1 VVIGAVVL
9 LRSQKVHE
17 YVLRVAQQKASAAL
31 NTEVRVR
38 EFTLRF
44 SAISPTVDLYDVVVA
59 GAAPYSK
66 TPLLQAE
73 HIGVAVRVTSIIHRT
88 WYLNDLRID
97 HPVAQVFVDKNGANN
112 LPTLKSSGQS
122 HTSVFDLGIRHAL
135 LDHGEVYYNDRKSVL
150 QADLHD
156 VQFRS
161 GFTPAPKEYS
171 GTLGYRDGH
180 LRFGACNPITHDLE
194 ARFSANPSSFT
205 LQRAVLTVAPSQFV
219 LSATVEDYNQPR
231 VQARY
236 DGTIDAGQFR
246 RILKNP
252 SLPQGVI
259 RLAGTLQYA
268 SVPNRPVLDTVT
280 LSGNVGSRS
289 LQVRTQ
295 QYAGEIRD
303 LAARYVLQNGNL
315 DVRDM
320 RARVLGGD
328 LTANMMMRDIT
339 GKTRSQL
346 QAALRNV
353 SLAELK
359 PMMNS
364 PSLQDVALA
373 GTVNADA
380 MATWGKAFNDLVA
393 HTDVTVQ
400 ASFAPGTNP
409 ANAVPLNAVVHANY
423 AAPRKQIAFSQSYVR
438 MPQTTLALN
447 GTVSDR
453 TSLQVN
459 LQSRNLHE
467 LENIANLFR
476 KPTQPFGLYG
486 TASFAGAVSGSTSTP
501 QIVGQ
506 LTGSNVRVKDGIWRL
521 VCANVKVS
529 PTMMSLQ
536 NGVVQPA
543 DRGQITFNLSAGLR
557 HYSISATS
565 PVQIS
570 LNASQIN
577 VADFA
582 RAAGVQILVSGT
594 LGANATLRGSQLNPV
609 GQGTINLTRAVVS
622 GQPVQTANL
631 RFNGNGEQVQGNLT
645 VRLPAGTAQST
656 FTILPK
662 QKAYEVQL
670 TAHAIQLAQLQAMKA
685 RKLNIAGALNV
696 DASGRGTFDN
706 PELQAIVQAPQLRIQ
721 NQTINQLS
729 LRTTVADHVAEV
741 ALDSQMVNTAL
752 RGHARINLTGAYY
765 TDATLDTLPI
775 PLQPLVAMYAPS
787 QAGNISGQTELHAT
801 LRGPLKNKAQ
811 LDAHIVLPT
820 LQVNYGNTVQVAAA
834 NPIRVDYANGV
845 LALQRTAI
853 RGTGTDLQLQGTI
866 PTVDNMPVSLLLLG
880 TVDLRVAQL
889 FNPDIASSGQ
899 LRFNINSF
907 GQRSNPDVQG
917 QVEIANA
924 SFASGDLPIG
934 LQNGNGTL
942 TLTKNRLD
950 ITRFQGTV
958 GGGTVRAQ
966 GGIVYRPELRF
977 DLALSGRGMRFLYP
991 RGVREALDTDLSLA
1005 GTADSSLLRGQV
1017 RIAQL
1022 AFTPDFDLTNFLGQL
1037 TSNITPPP
1045 TQGFTQNLRLN
1056 LGVQSTSGLNLVSRT
1071 MSFQGTANLR
1081 VQGTVADP
1089 VVLGRVNINGG
1100 DAVFNGHR
1108 FVLQEGTIDFVN
1120 PTLTQPV
1127 LNVSANTTIEQ
1138 YNIQLRFAGPVD
1150 HMRTYYTS
1158 DPGLPQSDIISLL
1171 AFGKTTEASAAN
1183 PAPGNLA
1190 AESAVASQVSN
1201 QVTSR
1206 VEKIAGI
1213 SQLSVDPL
1221 LGCDQQA
1228 KGGCVTVR
1236 QRVTGQIFLTFQAD
1250 VTSTQR
1256 DSLQLEYQHTPRVSF
1271 SGTRDQ
1277 NGGFGFDARIRK
1289 TW

>member
-1 VVIGAVVL
+1 
-9 LRSQKVHE
+9 
-17 YVLRVAQQKASAAL
+17 
-31 NTEVRVR
+31 
-38 EFTLRF
+38 
-44 SAISPTVDLYDVVVA
+44 
-59 GAAPYSK
+59 
-66 TPLLQAE
+66 
-73 HIGVAVRVTSIIHRT
+73 
-88 WYLNDLRID
+88 
-97 HPVAQVFVDKNGANN
+97 
-112 LPTLKSSGQS
+112 
-122 HTSVFDLGIRHAL
+122 
-135 LDHGEVYYNDRKSVL
+135 
-150 QADLHD
+150 
-156 VQFRS
+156 
-161 GFTPAPKEYS
+161 
-171 GTLGYRDGH
+171 
-180 LRFGACNPITHDLE
+180 
-194 ARFSANPSSFT
+194 
-205 LQRAVLTVAPSQFV
+205 
-219 LSATVEDYNQPR
+219 
-231 VQARY
+231 
-236 DGTIDAGQFR
+236 
-246 RILKNP
+246 
-252 SLPQGVI
+252 
-259 RLAGTLQYA
+259 
-268 SVPNRPVLDTVT
+268 
-280 LSGNVGSRS
+280 
-289 LQVRTQ
+289 
-295 QYAGEIRD
+295 
-303 LAARYVLQNGNL
+303 
-315 DVRDM
+315 
-320 RARVLGGD
+320 
-328 LTANMMMRDIT
+328 
-339 GKTRSQL
+339 
-346 QAALRNV
+346 
-353 SLAELK
+353 
-359 PMMNS
+359 
-364 PSLQDVALA
+364 
-373 GTVNADA
+373 
-380 MATWGKAFNDLVA
+380 
-393 HTDVTVQ
+393 
-400 ASFAPGTNP
+400 
-409 ANAVPLNAVVHANY
+409 
-423 AAPRKQIAFSQSYVR
+423 
-438 MPQTTLALN
+438 
-447 GTVSDR
+447 
-453 TSLQVN
+453 
-459 LQSRNLHE
+459 
-467 LENIANLFR
+467 
-476 KPTQPFGLYG
+476 
-486 TASFAGAVSGSTSTP
+486 
-501 QIVGQ
+501 
-506 LTGSNVRVKDGIWRL
+506 
-521 VCANVKVS
+521 
-529 PTMMSLQ
+529 
-536 NGVVQPA
+536 
-543 DRGQITFNLSAGLR
+543 
-557 HYSISATS
+557 
-565 PVQIS
+565 
-570 LNASQIN
+570 
-577 VADFA
+577 
-582 RAAGVQILVSGT
+582 
-594 LGANATLRGSQLNPV
+594 
-609 GQGTINLTRAVVS
+609 
-622 GQPVQTANL
+622 
-631 RFNGNGEQVQGNLT
+631 
-645 VRLPAGTAQST
+645 
-656 FTILPK
+656 
-662 QKAYEVQL
+662 
-670 TAHAIQLAQLQAMKA
+670 
-685 RKLNIAGALNV
+685 
-696 DASGRGTFDN
+696 
-706 PELQAIVQAPQLRIQ
+706 
-721 NQTINQLS
+721 
-729 LRTTVADHVAEV
+729 
-741 ALDSQMVNTAL
+741 
-752 RGHARINLTGAYY
+752 
-765 TDATLDTLPI
+765 
-775 PLQPLVAMYAPS
+775 
-787 QAGNISGQTELHAT
+787 
-801 LRGPLKNKAQ
+801 
-811 LDAHIVLPT
+811 
-820 LQVNYGNTVQVAAA
+820 
-834 NPIRVDYANGV
+834 
-845 LALQRTAI
+845 
-853 RGTGTDLQLQGTI
+853 
-866 PTVDNMPVSLLLLG
+866 
-880 TVDLRVAQL
+880 VDLRVAQL